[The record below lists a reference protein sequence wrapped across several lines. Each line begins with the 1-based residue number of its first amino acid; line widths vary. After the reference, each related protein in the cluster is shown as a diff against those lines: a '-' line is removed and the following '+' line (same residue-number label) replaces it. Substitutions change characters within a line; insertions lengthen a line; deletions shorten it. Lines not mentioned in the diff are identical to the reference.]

1 MEPGEI
7 TELRPLGSP
16 PQEDGEE
23 EQRVTWFQKACDKL
37 ANVDSKKV
45 LLVAIICIGNFVIF
59 CSIDTFDWCILPY
72 RARGKIIK
80 KN

>member
-23 EQRVTWFQKACDKL
+23 EQRVTWFQKARDKL
-37 ANVDSKKV
+37 ANVNSKV
-45 LLVAIICIGNFVIF
+45 LLVAFIFIGNFVIF
-59 CSIDTFDWCILPY
+59 CSKDSYL
-72 RARGKIIK
+72 
-80 KN
+80 